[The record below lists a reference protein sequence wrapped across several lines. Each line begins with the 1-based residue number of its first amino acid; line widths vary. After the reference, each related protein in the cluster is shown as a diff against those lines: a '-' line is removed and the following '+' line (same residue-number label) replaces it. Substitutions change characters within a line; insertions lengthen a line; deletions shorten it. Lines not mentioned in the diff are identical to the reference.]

1 MKRRVMKFSMVAVL
15 SACFALTAAAVLGQ
29 NSNSN
34 TAGGEMK
41 QTGSE
46 TKKAGKSMGRNVKH
60 GRIVKGGKHF
70 GKHIGKAGKHFGK
83 GTKRAVK
90 KVVS

>member
-1 MKRRVMKFSMVAVL
+1 MKPSVRKFSITVFFAVL
-15 SACFALTAAAVLGQ
+15 FAFSALAVSAQNTNSASGQ
-29 NSNSN
+29 
-34 TAGGEMK
+34 MK
-41 QTGSE
+41 ESSKEVG
-46 TKKAGKSMGRNVKH
+46 KAGKSMGRNVKR

-70 GKHIGKAGKHFGK
+70 GKHVGKAGKHFGK

>member
-1 MKRRVMKFSMVAVL
+1 MNRKLALIVVLLAGFFAFTSSVSFAQDNTNSTGGQMKS
-15 SACFALTAAAVLGQ
+15 G
-29 NSNSN
+29 
-34 TAGGEMK
+34 
-41 QTGSE
+41 
-46 TKKAGKSMGRNVKH
+46 TKEVGKAGKSMGQNVKH
-60 GRIVKGGKHF
+60 GRVVKGSKHF

>member
-15 SACFALTAAAVLGQ
+15 AVSFALTAAAVLGQ
-29 NSNSN
+29 NSN
-34 TAGGEMK
+34 TTGGEMK

-46 TKKAGKSMGRNVKH
+46 TKKAGKSMARHVKH
-60 GRIVKGGKHF
+60 GRVVKGGKHF

>member
-15 SACFALTAAAVLGQ
+15 AVSFALMSAAVLGQ
-29 NSNSN
+29 NSN

-41 QTGSE
+41 QSGSE
-46 TKKAGKSMGRNVKH
+46 TKQAGKSMARHVKH

>member
-15 SACFALTAAAVLGQ
+15 AVSFALTSAAVLGQ
-29 NSNSN
+29 NSN

-41 QTGSE
+41 QTGKE
-46 TKKAGKSMGRNVKH
+46 TKEAGKSMGRHVKH
-60 GRIVKGGKHF
+60 GRVVKGSKHF

-83 GTKRAVK
+83 GTKKAVK
-90 KVVS
+90 KAVS